1 MSGFFGAESAGYW
14 PWAYIMA
21 MVTVAVAFGVRMYCN
36 HMEREQ
42 GQINYSEVKI
52 QGPRCGCILVSD
64 IVCMVT

>member
-36 HMEREQ
+36 HMERE
-42 GQINYSEVKI
+42 
-52 QGPRCGCILVSD
+52 
-64 IVCMVT
+64 